1 MYTKDVEIAED
12 TELEFTLWGR
22 SDRWIDNLMVY
33 LYVYGE
39 TEDDDAVYALS
50 SEDIAASTT
59 PTTYSLSLGD
69 LAGQTACVIFHHYNS
84 YDNMQL
90 YLDDIFFG
98 RRIEPNEWHY
108 ENGLTDTEFP
118 IEGLTPETHYEV
130 QVQAAGTA
138 SVSDWTDIVDF
149 WTLAEAPAIPDVYML
164 GGNIDN
170 WDPADGTNKFEYD
183 EDNQI
188 YTFNYTFDGRYDG
201 FNFFGFTTML
211 GTWDEIAPY
220 RFGAVADDDFLVTDQ
235 YLNVP
240 LSLTYENYKAYKIP
254 AGEYDLTVNLNSME
268 LTIVRI
274 KHALLGDANDDGE
287 VNIAD
292 VTTMIDFLLGADVAT
307 WNEDT
312 ANINQD
318 DTISVTDITDLID
331 FLLTGAK

>member
-1 MYTKDVEIAED
+1 VLTEEGLEKLNSEEIVTTATATKYEFDLSAYEGKLGNVIICHENSSDVWALLVDDVFIGD
-12 TELEFTLWGR
+12 PN
-22 SDRWIDNLMVY
+22 SDVAAPEWI
-33 LYVYGE
+33 YV
-39 TEDDDAVYALS
+39 
-50 SEDIAASTT
+50 EDI
-59 PTTYSLSLGD
+59 
-69 LAGQTACVIFHHYNS
+69 
-84 YDNMQL
+84 
-90 YLDDIFFG
+90 
-98 RRIEPNEWHY
+98 NETNY
-108 ENGLTDTEFP
+108 TIT
-118 IEGLTPETHYEV
+118 GLTPETDYEV
-130 QVQAAGTA
+130 QVVGLAEDGHSYWSE
-138 SVSDWTDIVDF
+138 SVIFT
-149 WTLAEAPAIPDVYML
+149 TLAEAPAIPDVYML

-170 WDPADGTNKFEYD
+170 WDPADDTNKMAYD
-183 EDNQI
+183 EDNQV
-188 YTFNYTFDGRYDG
+188 YTLNYTFDGRYDG

-254 AGEYDLTVNLNSME
+254 AGEYDLTVNLNTME

-287 VNIAD
+287 VNIVD

-307 WNEDT
+307 WNEEN